1 MITIIP
7 DIHGRV
13 FWKKAV
19 DSASK
24 DDTIVFLGDYLDMYW
39 VDSIVH
45 DITNESTL
53 ENFREILEFK
63 KSNPE
68 SDSVVGDW
76 LAYVERKRT
85 EELEFIIAEERLNP
99 ERTRKFVDQCMREGE
114 VKETGTEVSDI
125 LPPMS
130 MFSKDRTTKKARVIE
145 RLKAFF
151 QKFGDISGQAVKT
164 KKRVVQCHPFLCL
177 YLSLLDIFP
186 FTQK

>member
-68 SDSVVGDW
+68 RVYYFLGIMIANTCTAGMSVTAVATEITTTPFRACSVKIGNSSEWLGTRPSGAYAMYSAMLDS
-76 LAYVERKRT
+76 A
-85 EELEFIIAEERLNP
+85 LN
-99 ERTRKFVDQCMREGE
+99 G
-114 VKETGTEVSDI
+114 
-125 LPPMS
+125 
-130 MFSKDRTTKKARVIE
+130 
-145 RLKAFF
+145 
-151 QKFGDISGQAVKT
+151 
-164 KKRVVQCHPFLCL
+164 
-177 YLSLLDIFP
+177 
-186 FTQK
+186 